1 MLMPMLCRVDL
12 RHLLLLAC
20 YFCTL
25 ASATLRGGFLGPYHP
40 TNKNYPDGSNRTVWD
55 TFHFGVTALENS
67 ASEQENWLLADDLS
81 FHCSKHDVNQVMAIL
96 IPPSEKGVVNNPS
109 DTKLLTPAT
118 PPGLVQGAARFS
130 KLASKCPQLTGIIID
145 DFLQNYAGNTSGPC
159 TPCPSS
165 HPYPYGNPS
174 SGEFCCPWP
183 LDAGHCVAP
192 AEESSSSAGECCI
205 KPGANLQCQDVTR
218 CGVNPM
224 NYTACNLTHYEK
236 TITLHDVVQI
246 KGALMGMDVDPLTG
260 VVNLTSFAKTPWLRL
275 YVVWYTRFTKGYVE
289 DGLLTGS
296 LELPNNGGSSSS
308 SSSIATTMVP
318 IVDGVSLWIEGTTQ
332 RADYLNWTNCVNSYR
347 TLTDDLR
354 PTNLPR
360 LITYGGAYIEH
371 SKIGIMEPV
380 PFWSIFNQSLELYE
394 ETQLDGF
401 FIFAGSSIAKLNST
415 MMMQWNLE
423 QHLNE
428 WYQANLGTACG
439 IIAPPFAGVRVSVMT
454 IGGQHSQLVTSKYAK
469 DDGSFC
475 FDGWAGRTN
484 KLAAAAAVKGRW
496 MYEIS
501 SCNEHE
507 CRATQ
512 VELKRGEIVSFVLQ

>member
-1 MLMPMLCRVDL
+1 ME
-12 RHLLLLAC
+12 
-20 YFCTL
+20 
-25 ASATLRGGFLGPYHP
+25 S
-40 TNKNYPDGSNRTVWD
+40 
-55 TFHFGVTALENS
+55 
-67 ASEQENWLLADDLS
+67 
-81 FHCSKHDVNQVMAIL
+81 
-96 IPPSEKGVVNNPS
+96 SEKFLPEIRVLFRIEHSIFIHHHEPHLVKVSRIGVEMEKGRHVHDRVGLS
-109 DTKLLTPAT
+109 KFSTDAIT
-118 PPGLVQGAARFS
+118 GLVRRCHDQDGGPRITV
-130 KLASKCPQLTGIIID
+130 LAIGQSLGNLVSHGMNDLALANLD